1 MGETKKDKP
10 NKSTADE
17 EYSEEDR
24 KVASERIHLL
34 PPIAREESPTGASV
48 DQIMTIDQM
57 GNIVATKK
65 DNHNKSTTDEENSEV
80 DREETHKK
88 IH

>member
-24 KVASERIHLL
+24 KVAPESIHLL
-34 PPIAREESPTGASV
+34 PPIT
-48 DQIMTIDQM
+48 
-57 GNIVATKK
+57 
-65 DNHNKSTTDEENSEV
+65 
-80 DREETHKK
+80 
-88 IH
+88 